1 MGVYTEVHKSEPE
14 GEMTELPAGLYHIL
28 MWNYKDEVSAEDRA
42 FFENVLLEL
51 PARIPSLISV
61 RRGPVVGG
69 RNQSFSHCF
78 IMLFA
83 DKAGLEEYTTHP
95 AHIKF
100 AVPFRAA
107 CEVQVV
113 ADVEL

>member
-1 MGVYTEVHKSEPE
+1 
-14 GEMTELPAGLYHIL
+14 MTEIPSGLYHIM
-28 MWNYKDEVSAEDRA
+28 MWNYKEETSAEDRA
-42 FFENVLLEL
+42 YLESELLAL
-51 PARIPSLISV
+51 QTKVPSLISL
-61 RRGPVVGG
+61 RRGPIVGG
-69 RNQSFSHCF
+69 RNQSFTHCF

-100 AVPFRAA
+100 AVPFREA

-113 ADVEL
+113 ADVEVGG